1 MTERKDDLDSM
12 ECDSLL
18 YGALASLL
26 SDERPEAIE
35 ILTLLVEKLKRGDPL
50 VSEDIVS
57 VACSFM
63 DDLAELGMFDDDSDL
78 IDDNLVEFELKTFKD
93 EDPKKRLN

>member
-26 SDERPEAIE
+26 SDERSEAID
-35 ILTLLVEKLKRGDPL
+35 ILSLLVEKLKRGDGL
-50 VSEDIVS
+50 SSEDIIS

-63 DDLAELGMFDDDSDL
+63 DDLAELGVFDDDEL
-78 IDDNLVEFELKTFKD
+78 TGDDLVEFEIKTFKD